1 MDERAAG
8 RTTRP
13 RKLPVPDDELL
24 RFLSGQDGEWLAG
37 ELLRAAAADPV
48 LRARLDVAAGA
59 DRDRALDERRLRARL
74 GRAIEITEFVGYR
87 EAYSYAQGV
96 EAELDQLLGLIE
108 QGFPDAAMRLAE
120 YALQLLHDAAG
131 LIDDSDGELGAL
143 LSQAAEVHLAAC
155 TAGEPDPV
163 RLAEF
168 LVDSALHGDQE
179 VFLEALGE
187 YADVLGP
194 DGAARYREL
203 IEAAWR
209 DLQPKSP
216 TGYQPGR
223 FAVTHLMERL
233 ADLEGGTDA
242 LIAVMARDAT
252 SGYDV
257 LRIAQRLCADGR
269 DDEALEWLARGM
281 AEFAPDN
288 RLRSLA
294 AECHLRAGRRSA
306 AEELLWQNFTATPG
320 LSTYMALH
328 DTASDSFAA
337 WRAQA
342 LAVLGEAVAVTTRFS
357 TRSFLRGPGRSDL
370 VEVLLWEDDVE
381 AAWQAAAVGGCR
393 DELWLRLARARAVS
407 HPADAIPIL
416 TAAAEQHISHK
427 NRAAYQEAAKLLVEA
442 GTLFVRCD
450 RSGDFRSYLG
460 GLRAAHRPKRAL
472 REELDRAKLP

>member
-1 MDERAAG
+1 MDERAAS
-8 RTTRP
+8 RTSGPRRP
-13 RKLPVPDDELL
+13 PVPDDELF
-24 RFLSGQDGEWLAG
+24 RFLSGQDTAWLAG

-59 DRDRALDERRLRARL
+59 GADQALDERLLRARL
-74 GRAIEITEFVGYR
+74 ERAIEITDFVGYR

-96 EAELDQLLGLIE
+96 EEELEQLLGLIE

-120 YALQLLHDAAG
+120 DALRLLQESAG
-131 LIDDSDGELGAL
+131 LIDDSDGELGAV
-143 LSQAAEVHLAAC
+143 LSHAAEVHLEAC
-155 TAGEPDPV
+155 AAGEPDPV

-179 VFLEALGE
+179 VFLGALSE

-194 DGAARYREL
+194 RGMARYREL
-203 IEAAWR
+203 VETAWR
-209 DLQPKSP
+209 ELPPKST

-223 FAVTHLMERL
+223 FPVTHLMERL
-233 ADLEGGTDA
+233 ADLEGGADA
-242 LIAVMARDAT
+242 LIAVMARDVT

-269 DDEALEWLARGM
+269 DDEALEWLDRGM
-281 AEFAPDN
+281 AEFAPDS

-294 AECHLRAGRRSA
+294 AECHVRAGRRSA
-306 AEELLWQNFTATPG
+306 AEELLWQNFAARPG
-320 LSTYMALH
+320 LTTYIALH
-328 DTASDSFAA
+328 GTARDNFAA
-337 WRAQA
+337 WRARA
-342 LAVLGEAVAVTTRFS
+342 LAVLGKAVAVTARF
-357 TRSFLRGPGRSDL
+357 TARSSLQGQGRSDL

-381 AAWQAAAVGGCR
+381 AAWLAAIAGGCR
-393 DELWLRLARARAVS
+393 DELWLRLARARAAS

-416 TAAAEQHISHK
+416 TAAAEQRIGHK
-427 NRAAYQEAAKLLVEA
+427 NRAAYKEAAQLLVEA

-450 RSGDFRSYLG
+450 RDGDFRSYLG